1 MWDLESG
8 FFSEKEEVPNSGI
21 RKWGLDEWNREK
33 NYDLLKSEK
42 IKKFIAKGFITEQRV
57 MALRESR
64 RLNLSSEGIIKLI
77 DYGIISLAQALE
89 LELAHSK
96 RYFLSAE
103 GIFELIIN
111 QFMSLDQALKLS
123 DSQELNLESRGVQHL
138 LAKRTIT
145 LDQALALSE
154 NQRLNLSSKGI
165 VKLIDHGIINLAE
178 ALEPEL
184 EHSKRE
190 LLSKEWMFGL
200 INRGVI
206 SFAQALELELD
217 NFKQDFL
224 SIDGVYKLIVK
235 RIIRFDQ
242 VLNLNHL
249 ERLNLESSGVRE
261 LLSKKIITLD
271 QALALNESQCR
282 ALSDRDTVLRI
293 IIKELNIRQFIG
305 ASAPPSSLSC
315 INHIQ
320 STHTASVHH
329 SVSESAEKL
338 RQRYAEKICR
348 KSSLER
354 KFEKSRLRSIIGKLD
369 IVSKSSLEKTLRE
382 VKAFADALPNNNPQK
397 KVVKHCIKRI
407 TNMDNN
413 FIDPSSKLS
422 TKELLAL
429 SFAAVRDNNYH
440 QSEITDAENQFIE
453 GLVEIQRGYNSS
465 NTEKDKPICA
475 SGAFNKLIE
484 SLQGIHPDCNI
495 QYITTETASLKLPII
510 VREELDNYLSNL
522 IDSAKTEVT
531 LAHLE
536 KLIRRV
542 QRSGNFKSF
551 LEKIEKNIAI
561 RILDEFASLYPFG
574 KSDPNFIE
582 LISYGKE
589 VDASA
594 VLEKKLVDLQ
604 KKKKIFSC
612 YNSMGEVE
620 NELFV
625 SDRPETGAISRRRS
639 QVAVDPF
646 PLISEMTSL
655 SLTPDQFDSAS
666 YSRGMVRSN
675 FWQPGFAAA
684 EGSSSFE
691 TSDLCKKN

>member
-21 RKWGLDEWNREK
+21 RKRGLAEWNREK
-33 NYDLLKSEK
+33 NYELLKSDK
-42 IKKFIAKGFITEQRV
+42 IKEFIAKGFITEQRV
-57 MALRESR
+57 MALRENR

-184 EHSKRE
+184 EDSTRE
-190 LLSKEWMFGL
+190 FLSKEWMFGL

-242 VLNLNHL
+242 VLNLNNS
-249 ERLNLESSGVRE
+249 EQLNLESSGVRE

-282 ALSDRDTVLRI
+282 ALSDRNTVLRI
-293 IIKELNIRQFIG
+293 IMKELNIRQFIG
-305 ASAPPSSLSC
+305 ASAPPLSC
-315 INHIQ
+315 INHSQ
-320 STHTASVHH
+320 STHTASVHY
-329 SVSESAEKL
+329 SASESAEKL
-338 RQRYAEKICR
+338 RQRYADKICK
-348 KSSLER
+348 KSSLEK
-354 KFEKSRLRSIIGKLD
+354 KFEKSRLKNIIRKLD
-369 IVSKSSLEKTLRE
+369 MVSKSSLEKTLRE
-382 VKAFADALPNNNPQK
+382 IKAFADALPDNDPRK
-397 KVVKHCIKRI
+397 KVARRCIKRI
-407 TNMDNN
+407 TDLDDN

-422 TKELLAL
+422 MKELLAL
-429 SFAAVRDNNYH
+429 SFTAIRDNNYH
-440 QSEITDAENQFIE
+440 QREIEDAENQFIA

-465 NTEKDKPICA
+465 DTEKDKPICA
-475 SGAFNKLIE
+475 SGAFNKFIE

-522 IDSAKTEVT
+522 INSGKTEVE
-531 LAHLE
+531 LVHFE
-536 KLIRRV
+536 KLLRRA

-551 LEKIEKNIAI
+551 LEKIEENIAI
-561 RILDEFASLYPFG
+561 RILDEFASLYPSG
-574 KSDPNFIE
+574 KSDLNFIE
-582 LISYGKE
+582 LISYSKE
-589 VDASA
+589 VDVSA
-594 VLEKKLVDLQ
+594 VLEKNLVDLQ
-604 KKKKIFSC
+604 KKKKSFSC
-612 YNSMGEVE
+612 YNSMGEAE

-639 QVAVDPF
+639 QVAVDPL

-666 YSRGMVRSN
+666 YSSGMVRSN
-675 FWQPGFAAA
+675 FWQPGFTAA
-684 EGSSSFE
+684 EDSDSFE